1 MTLTDIIGGI
11 SLVLIIL
18 TTVFNAFQVVYL
30 FVPFFVKRKP
40 HKQPK
45 QNRYAI
51 LIAARNEE
59 NVLPHLLDSIAAQ
72 DYPAELI
79 TTYVVADNCT
89 DRTAEIAAARGAHVF
104 PRFNTEKVGKGYAI
118 NYLIS
123 KIREEGTYESYDAFL
138 VIDADNLLM
147 PDYIT
152 QMNMTCSDGYDAF
165 CGYRNSKN
173 LGTNWISACLAMWYL
188 HDSVHLNQSRMLLG
202 NPCFVTG
209 TGFGFTRK
217 LLDLQ
222 GGNWSFFT
230 LTEDTEFSTW
240 CATRGI
246 KVGYNHDA
254 MLFDEQPEKFKQS
267 WRQRTRWTQGGIQVS
282 IRRRKDYFQ
291 GLKRGGRTTYASFE
305 ALMLSM
311 WGYIL
316 GILCGIFGVIN
327 TLLTAGWT
335 GIGIMALSALPVLYF
350 SMFFVGLLTTITE
363 WDRIRATTGQKIMAL
378 FTYPLYMITYV
389 PICITAIFRKFH
401 WPPIEHTVA
410 VSADSLI
417 NK

>member
-1 MTLTDIIGGI
+1 MTLKEIIGAI
-11 SLVLIIL
+11 SLVLLIL
-18 TTVFNAFQVVYL
+18 TAICNAFQVIYL

-40 HKQPK
+40 HKEPK
-45 QNRYAI
+45 PNRYAI

-72 DYPAELI
+72 DYPKELI

-104 PRFNTEKVGKGYAI
+104 PRSNTEQVGKGYAI
-118 NYLIS
+118 NFLIS
-123 KIREEGTYESYDAFL
+123 KIKEEGTYESYDAFI

-152 QMNMTCSDGYDAF
+152 QMNMTCSDGYEAF

-173 LGTNWISACLAMWYL
+173 LGTNWISSCLAMWYL

-222 GGNWSFFT
+222 GGNWYFFT

-254 MLFDEQPEKFKQS
+254 MLFDEQPERFKTS

-282 IRRRKDYFQ
+282 FRRRKDYFE
-291 GLKRGGRTTYASFE
+291 GMRRGGRIAYASFE
-305 ALMLSM
+305 AFMLSL
-311 WGYIL
+311 WGYFI
-316 GILCGIFGVIN
+316 GILCGIFGTVN
-327 TLLTAGWT
+327 TCLNFGWAGV
-335 GIGIMALSALPVLYF
+335 GIMAVSSIPMLYLAMFVVGALIV
-350 SMFFVGLLTTITE
+350 ITE
-363 WDRIRATTGQKIMAL
+363 WGRLRATTGQKIMAM
-378 FTYPLYMITYV
+378 FTAPLYMITYV
-389 PICITAIFRKFH
+389 PIAICAVFTKFH

-410 VSADSLI
+410 ISAESLMDE
-417 NK
+417 

>member
-1 MTLTDIIGGI
+1 MTLKEIIGVI
-11 SLVLIIL
+11 SLVLLIL
-18 TTVFNAFQVVYL
+18 TTICNAFQVIYL

-40 HKQPK
+40 HKEPK
-45 QNRYAI
+45 ANRYAI

-72 DYPAELI
+72 DYPQELI

-104 PRFNTEKVGKGYAI
+104 SRFNTEQVGKGYAI
-118 NYLIS
+118 NFLIS
-123 KIREEGTYESYDAFL
+123 RIKEEGTYESYDAFI

-222 GGNWSFFT
+222 GGNWNFFT

-254 MLFDEQPEKFKQS
+254 MLFDEQPERFKTS

-282 IRRRKDYFQ
+282 IRRRKDYFE
-291 GLKRGGRTTYASFE
+291 GMRRGGKIAYASFE
-305 ALMLSM
+305 AFMLSL
-311 WGYIL
+311 WGYFI
-316 GILCGIFGVIN
+316 GILCGIFGTVN
-327 TLLTAGWT
+327 TYLNFGWV
-335 GIGIMALSALPVLYF
+335 GVGIMAAASIPALYLA
-350 SMFFVGLLTTITE
+350 MFVVGALIVITE
-363 WDRIRATTGQKIMAL
+363 WDRLRATTDQKIMAL
-378 FTYPLYMITYV
+378 FAAPLYMVTYV
-389 PICITAIFRKFH
+389 PIAICAIFTKFH

-410 VSADSLI
+410 ISAESLI
-417 NK
+417 DE